1 MTSDETHDDDDGG
14 HEPGPV
20 DHHLEAGWRALE
32 DNDLAT
38 ARAKAEA
45 AIAEAP
51 EDAGAHTLAGAVAAA
66 DGDFDAAAAAYE
78 RAHQIDPEAFE
89 PLYQWAQVLATAGE
103 LEEAL
108 ALMEDAL
115 DVAEEEDEYV
125 EALLLKA
132 EIELGLEDEE
142 AAGETLGD
150 LPEVALPHAED
161 HLRAAECFLELG
173 RLDEA
178 ERHFRGA
185 LAKDPD
191 YADAWH
197 GLGLVAED
205 RGDDK
210 ARAEA
215 FAKVRALDAKAP
227 PPALSITVEELEAKV
242 DEVLGELPDEMR
254 ALLGNV
260 PIVVDD
266 LPSETL
272 VADGLDP
279 RTMGMFAGMPFPEQ
293 GVGAPPQLQQ
303 IYLFKR
309 NIERGAHDLDDVKDE
324 IRTTLLHEA
333 GHFFALDE
341 EDLADLGLE

>member
-1 MTSDETHDDDDGG
+1 MSDHHDDEGQAGG
-14 HEPGPV
+14 EPGPV
-20 DHHLEAGWRALE
+20 DHHLDAGWKALE
-32 DNDLAT
+32 EGDLAG

-66 DGDFDAAAAAYE
+66 GGDFDASAKAYE
-78 RAHQIDPEAFE
+78 RAHQLDPEAFE
-89 PLYQWAQVLATAGE
+89 PVYQWAQVLATAGD

-142 AAGETLGD
+142 AAGETLSE
-150 LPEVALPHAED
+150 LPPVALPAVDD
-161 HLRAAECFLELG
+161 HLRAAECFLEIG

-178 ERHFRGA
+178 EKHFK
-185 LAKDPD
+185 LAIEREPD
-191 YADAWH
+191 FADAWH

-205 RGDDK
+205 RGDEK

-215 FAKVRALDAKAP
+215 FAKVRVLDAKGPAP
-227 PPALSITVEELEAKV
+227 HFTITVEELEAKV
-242 DEVLGELPDEMR
+242 DEVLGELPTEMR
-254 ALLGNV
+254 SLLGNV

-266 LPSETL
+266 MPSETL

-279 RTMGMFAGMPFPEQ
+279 RALGLFAGMPFPEQ
-293 GVGAPPQLQQ
+293 GIGAPPQLQQ

-309 NIERGAHDLDDVKDE
+309 NIERGAQDLDDVKDE
-324 IRTTLLHEA
+324 VRATLLHEA
-333 GHFFALDE
+333 GHFFGLDE
-341 EDLADLGLE
+341 DDLADLGLE